1 MSRSEDDGRM
11 EPFEVGVAIASA
23 ADADAGDSQ
32 RGGALPGFDEAA
44 GLKLP
49 GRHGVDQSPV
59 LIVKGEEAVRI
70 ATEAIAEQ
78 IGVAARRIATS
89 IEAQVLTERELGEL
103 TLESVEVSFGI
114 TLAAGMQALFT
125 AKAES
130 SAQVN
135 ITLARHPTAGS

>member
-1 MSRSEDDGRM
+1 MERSRGLTR
-11 EPFEVGVAIASA
+11 
-23 ADADAGDSQ
+23 
-32 RGGALPGFDEAA
+32 AA

-49 GRHGVDQSPV
+49 GRHGVDQPPV

-135 ITLARHPTAGS
+135 ITLARRPTAGS